1 MQKLADIA
9 HYNAD
14 RITVI
19 NGFYS
24 FMNHLVIKSAEN
36 GFDKDNLNKITF
48 VKNPLGYFDD
58 FSRSVAKS
66 SFWYLDTNTVVAI
79 AN

>member
-1 MQKLADIA
+1 
-9 HYNAD
+9 
-14 RITVI
+14 
-19 NGFYS
+19 
-24 FMNHLVIKSAEN
+24 MNHLVIKSAEN